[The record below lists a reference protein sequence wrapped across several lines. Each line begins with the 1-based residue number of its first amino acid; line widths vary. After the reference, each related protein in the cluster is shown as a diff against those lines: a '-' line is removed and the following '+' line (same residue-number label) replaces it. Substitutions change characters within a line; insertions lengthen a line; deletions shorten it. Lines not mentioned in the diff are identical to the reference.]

1 MITKNI
7 KNKLEPLGITFSRTS
22 SEESFKGFFHFM
34 GNTGF
39 YYVLGNQ
46 CEFLILKGIFKDN
59 IRLLKGEIPLDN
71 KSVAKIADAFSNI
84 EKNIDFV
91 PLCYFSVSDKIY
103 IHSIEEDNTYDDHL
117 LFDQRK
123 VPSCLSSVELS
134 LFNSNLAHDK
144 TLYSKGILSE
154 MLPET
159 LSPLASSIINKIPDI
174 LNPLYI
180 HAGFKT
186 YSPSINLI
194 AGKLFVNLSNM
205 RFIYNTMGGSED
217 VLNMNYASS
226 VFAKENK
233 KKLRPLDIKLLDIK
247 ADEVDKYLDEL
258 EQTKHSLD
266 FNTIT
271 DERFQEILALFAMAG
286 QMISLK
292 INFAF
297 VNIFNI
303 VKNFDFAS
311 SLIYKTRKTNIFQ
324 TYNNKDIY
332 MFFDIFAPKKRF
344 IIDFEYEPADISAF
358 LKKTG
363 FFTKFFNE
371 GKLLQ
376 ELKLVHNFL
385 DKRDKLFKIAQSYMK
400 DINFIFSKV
409 ATDLVDKNQINNK
422 EDICYL
428 EIDEIKNIKNNSFY
442 GNIPFA
448 LYFKKSQYE
457 RYKAQFVPKL
467 IFEKDIDKIPHIF
480 YNLLKKYSDKIE
492 LQCVAVNPSDD
503 ISFNYSNDKNCPAI
517 IKSRIHLTDIPKAD
531 TKGIIICDFAPVN
544 SYIFEYA
551 VISGKSLYIGTNGGD
566 IFFRDKA
573 LHLQGNTVT
582 GFKH

>member
-1 MITKNI
+1 
-7 KNKLEPLGITFSRTS
+7 
-22 SEESFKGFFHFM
+22 
-34 GNTGF
+34 
-39 YYVLGNQ
+39 
-46 CEFLILKGIFKDN
+46 
-59 IRLLKGEIPLDN
+59 
-71 KSVAKIADAFSNI
+71 
-84 EKNIDFV
+84 
-91 PLCYFSVSDKIY
+91 
-103 IHSIEEDNTYDDHL
+103 L